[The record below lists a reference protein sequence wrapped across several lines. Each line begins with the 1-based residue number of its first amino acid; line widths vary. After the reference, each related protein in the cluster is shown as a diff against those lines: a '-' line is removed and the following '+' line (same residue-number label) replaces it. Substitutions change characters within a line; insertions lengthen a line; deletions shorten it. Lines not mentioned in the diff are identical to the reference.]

1 MKLSNLFLFFIII
14 LIHSPEVL
22 EASDNL
28 RINTKGG
35 VYIHEVKRHNLNSDI
50 FLNNQQLLTIEY
62 KDKYFLIHAIPYR
75 SELGKNNLEIKIN
88 NNISH
93 LSFDVE
99 EKTFDTQNIHISSKY
114 IKPSI
119 DTQERINLERKS
131 LQEAKNIWYNETP
144 DLKFIIPANGI
155 VTGRFGTKRFYN
167 GKEGSFHNGL
177 DIASERTSPIISP
190 SKGKVILTGN
200 YYYNGKFILLDHGK
214 GLKSIFIHLDKILV
228 KKGQIINKGDLI
240 AKMGSTGKSTGPH
253 LHWSLLLNKTYVD
266 PEYFLDNRIID
277 YFSLKVE

>member
-1 MKLSNLFLFFIII
+1 MKLFNLFLFFIII

-266 PEYFLDNRIID
+266 PEYFLDNQIID

>member
-1 MKLSNLFLFFIII
+1 MKLFNLFLFFIII

-62 KDKYFLIHAIPYR
+62 KDKYFLIYAIPYE
-75 SELGKNNLEIKIN
+75 SKLGKNSLEIKIN
-88 NNISH
+88 NNVSY
-93 LSFDVE
+93 LSFNVE
-99 EKTFDTQNIHISSKY
+99 EKTFDTQNIYVDSKY
-114 IKPSI
+114 IKPGS
-119 DTQERINLERKS
+119 DSQKRINLERNN
-131 LQEAKNIWYNETP
+131 LRTAKDTWYDESP
-144 DLKFIIPANGI
+144 DLKFIIPADGI
-155 VTGRFGTKRFYN
+155 MTGKFGTKRFYN

-177 DIASERTSPIISP
+177 DVAAEKGSPIISP

-200 YYYNGKFILLDHGK
+200 YYYNGKFIIIDHGK
-214 GLKSIFIHLDKILV
+214 GLKSIFIHLDDILV
-228 KKGQIINKGDLI
+228 EEGEVISKGDLI
-240 AKMGSTGKSTGPH
+240 GKIGNTGKSTGPH

-266 PEYFLDNRIID
+266 PEYFLDNQIID